1 MTPTRPER
9 IIRQVMSAATE
20 VHKHFG
26 PGLLE
31 NVYRECLCHELRE
44 RSLPYERDAPVPVRY
59 KGLAFDAGLRLDLL
73 VDKAV
78 VVDILTVPAI
88 GREHQARLITQLRL
102 SGMGMGLILNFD
114 VPSLPDGIM
123 RIGT

>member
-1 MTPTRPER
+1 MPPSHAER
-9 IIRQVMSAATE
+9 LADQVISAATE

-44 RSLPYERDAPVPVRY
+44 RGIAYERDAPVPVRY

-73 VDKAV
+73 VSGAL
-78 VVDILTVPAI
+78 VVDVLAVDAI
-88 GREHQARLITQLRL
+88 GRAHQARLVTQLRL
-102 SGMGMGLILNFD
+102 SGKAMGLLLNFD
-114 VPSLPDGIM
+114 VPSFPDGVV